1 MSRISS
7 YEDTFLL
14 NALLKQNMP
23 HNRIVIFSNGIAD
36 VQRSYVV
43 RGDAPTRISIPVRQ
57 DHVGDVLAS
66 LNVFGTVRLSSP
78 PSYRPVNQS
87 DGNLTLDTKNVLE
100 GLADQL
106 SGAHASVDTAAG
118 VVEGVVVGLHGEPE
132 GKPAERTYLKSLV
145 VLGPSGFV
153 RVALRDITALRFA
166 DAGVRDEIDK
176 ALKRN
181 FQKIKPH
188 STFVELTLT
197 TAETETEAVLQYT
210 LPAAAWKISYRL
222 IAQTDGRYELHGFAV
237 VDNNTDE
244 DWNDFRLA
252 VVTGEPITF
261 STDLAESKTPLRQR
275 VNVVRSDA
283 LSAVEIEEGE
293 RILMQSIAGPAAGAP
308 AGALK
313 MSKSRGLESKQS
325 QAKVSR
331 DYASMDL
338 MVEQRADLPKATS
351 REIGDFCIFEA
362 DEPVTIG
369 ANRSAI
375 VPVFQTALAETRS
388 ILHYNESNHAER
400 SFRTVQFKNETGH
413 PLGRGVCTVFETGTY
428 AGSCVLPASVI
439 GEKTLLAHALESGV
453 KIRRKYVSGRDTVI
467 GLQLSQGA
475 CSIRRMNEKTYSY
488 RVESLKDE
496 TFELLVDHEEGL
508 TSPKRRAIVK
518 RRNSDDEPLE
528 PSEKLKAGVRYLIT
542 LAPHETL
549 ELVVYESRVE
559 TSVVRFIVGE
569 GAKEELKTAYL
580 QETLIASN
588 GPLSQHPGL
597 VRCLEIQAELDTKK
611 QEISDAVSE
620 TARLA
625 ERQERLRKN
634 IAAGGQDA
642 QTAQWRVDLGKAEN
656 RILEIDEQLVPRL
669 REEERTIRNRLR
681 AELQALSADWESEST
696 TTS

>member
-1 MSRISS
+1 
-7 YEDTFLL
+7 
-14 NALLKQNMP
+14 MP
-23 HNRIVIFSNGIAD
+23 QNRIVVFSNGIAD
-36 VQRSYVV
+36 VQRGYVV

-78 PSYRPVNQS
+78 PSYRPVNQN
-87 DGNLTLDTKNVLE
+87 DGTLTLETKNVLE

-106 SGAHASVDTAAG
+106 SGAQAAIDTAAG

-132 GKPAERTYLKSLV
+132 GKPAERTYIKSLV
-145 VLGPSGFV
+145 VLGTSGFV
-153 RVALRDITALRFA
+153 RVPLRDITALRFA

-181 FQKIKPH
+181 FQRIKPH

-197 TAETETEAVLQYT
+197 TPETETEAVLQYT

-222 IAQTDGRYELHGFAV
+222 LGKGDGSYELHGFAV

-261 STDLAESKTPLRQR
+261 STDLAESKTPQRRR

-283 LSAVEIEEGE
+283 FGAVEIEDGE
-293 RILMQSIAGPAAGAP
+293 HVVMVAGPAAGAP
-308 AGALK
+308 AGGGAAMGKLRK
-313 MSKSRGLESKQS
+313 AAGSASVASKSF
-325 QAKVSR
+325 AYR
-331 DYASMDL
+331 DAASMDF
-338 MVEQRADLPKATS
+338 MEVQADLPKATS
-351 REIGDFCIFEA
+351 REIGDFCVFEA

-413 PLGRGVCTVFETGTY
+413 PLGRGVCTVFEGGTY
-428 AGSCVLPASVI
+428 AGSCVLPASVV
-439 GEKTLLAHALESGV
+439 GEQTLLAHALESGV

-475 CSIRRMNEKTYSY
+475 CSIRRMHEKTYSY
-488 RVESLKDE
+488 RVENLKDE
-496 TFELLVDHEEGL
+496 AFELLVDHEEGL
-508 TSPKRRAIVK
+508 TSPKRRAVVK
-518 RRNSDDEPLE
+518 RADGEQSLD
-528 PSEKLKAGVRYLIT
+528 PSEKLKSGVRYVVR
-542 LAPHETL
+542 LAPYETF
-549 ELVVYESRVE
+549 EVVVHESRVE
-559 TSVVRFIVGE
+559 TAVVRFVVGE

-588 GPLSQHPGL
+588 GPLSQHAGL
-597 VRCLEIQAELDTKK
+597 TRCLELQKELDAKK
-611 QEISDAVSE
+611 QEVADAVGE

-634 IAAGGQDA
+634 IAVGGQDA

-656 RILEIDEQLVPRL
+656 RILEIDEQFVPRL
-669 REEERTIRNRLR
+669 REEERTIRNQLR
-681 AELQALSADWESEST
+681 TELQALSAEWASEST
-696 TTS
+696 IVT